1 MLTVW
6 PWPGVT
12 AWAVESSA
20 LTTKKSLPTT
30 GTQAGQRQALV
41 GEDVDRDGQPR

>member
-1 MLTVW
+1 MFTVW

-12 AWAVESSA
+12 AWAVLISA

-30 GTQAGQRQALV
+30 GTQAGSLRRWLS
-41 GEDVDRDGQPR
+41 RM

>member
-12 AWAVESSA
+12 AWAVENSA
-20 LTTKKSLPTT
+20 LNSKKSLPMT
-30 GTQAGQRQALV
+30 GTQPGSVSRWL
-41 GEDVDRDGQPR
+41 ERM

>member
-1 MLTVW
+1 MFTVW

-12 AWAVESSA
+12 AWAVLIWA

-30 GTQAGQRQALV
+30 GTQAGSLRRWLS
-41 GEDVDRDGQPR
+41 RM